1 MNRSKQMQARTRR
14 QRGAALAE
22 YGLLVAGVT
31 LASLVAV
38 SVLGGKVGGLVAS
51 VATLLPGATAEDN
64 GIVQVGRLMETTTS
78 TGGAGGT
85 VIKLDDQM
93 LHEMGPSGGRPQSRL
108 GAGLGLDDASE
119 AAHLYQLGDREINN

>member
-1 MNRSKQMQARTRR
+1 MRRSKQDMVTKARRR

-51 VATLLPGATAEDN
+51 VATLLPGATPSDN
-64 GIVQVGRLMETTTS
+64 GIVQVGNLIETQRS
-78 TGGAGGT
+78 SDGG
-85 VIKLDDQM
+85 VIVMDDQVM
-93 LHEMGPSGGRPQSRL
+93 LHDKAGARNPRGL
-108 GAGLGLDDASE
+108 GQALGLDSPEE
-119 AAHLYQLGDREINN
+119 AAHLYQLGDRDISY